1 MNIRKEHCVFF
12 GVVVFL
18 AAFVGGCS
26 STGRVQSVAMLTSPT
41 QADAQMLPAHIG
53 TSLSENQ
60 GDFSITVDNGY
71 LQGKTLIAAPVY
83 LAASGRYCRTVLINS
98 HTANEKYTACRQSD
112 ALWVLVR
119 SIL

>member
-1 MNIRKEHCVFF
+1 MNIRKERCVFF

-18 AAFVGGCS
+18 AAFLGGCS
-26 STGRVQSVAMLTSPT
+26 STGNVQSAAMVSSPA
-41 QADAQMLPAHIG
+41 QADARMLPASVG
-53 TSLSENQ
+53 TSLSENR
-60 GDFSITVDNGY
+60 GDFSITVDDGY
-71 LQGKTLIAAPVY
+71 LQGQTLIAAPAY